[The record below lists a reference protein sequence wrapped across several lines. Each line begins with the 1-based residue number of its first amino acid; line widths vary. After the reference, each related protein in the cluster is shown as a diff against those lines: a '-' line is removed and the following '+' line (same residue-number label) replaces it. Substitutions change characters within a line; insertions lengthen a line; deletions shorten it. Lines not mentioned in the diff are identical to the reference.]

1 MALYEDKRYGTLPT
15 DDLPDGSY
23 EVAGP
28 LIFLKNL
35 AKKLPE
41 YKPKL
46 DQVIKAE
53 DEGFDIWD
61 MFSSF
66 RDPIKGEL
74 TYDPGTAYTGVDLP
88 EYKNVN
94 EILQD
99 TSAMTLQ
106 DYLGSGAKS
115 TNAGNEVGQIIGD
128 TGRGVKIGRVKD
140 DDLVAGV
147 TVRNNPNEYSALYLG
162 PNKNNAGKWTDQEL
176 IDHEVGHVIQEKFG
190 MPIGTNST
198 IAIEWLRF
206 LKSQGRI
213 SDEVFLNATR
223 TRKPSE
229 SRTGEFDY
237 NEGYRTSMGEAFAR
251 GGANITQKGGARP
264 TLQDFAE
271 DGYPIVREDLW
282 EFLPEDVKKARAWR
296 KAGGWSWDFKP

>member
-1 MALYEDKRYGTLPT
+1 MALDDRKEYGALPSA
-15 DDLPDGSY
+15 DLPEGSY
-23 EVAGP
+23 DVAGP
-28 LIFLKNL
+28 LIFLNSL
-35 AKKLPE
+35 AKKLPK

-61 MFSSF
+61 MFRSF

-74 TYDPGTAYTGVDLP
+74 TYDTGTAYTDVDLP

-99 TSAMTLQ
+99 PSAMTLQ
-106 DYLGSGAKS
+106 DYLG
-115 TNAGNEVGQIIGD
+115 NNEVGQIIGD
-128 TGRGVKIGRVKD
+128 TGRGVKVGRVKD

-147 TVRNNPNEYSALYLG
+147 TLRDNPNEYSALYIG
-162 PNKNNAGKWTDQEL
+162 PNKNNAGRWTDQEL
-176 IDHEVGHVIQEKFG
+176 IDHEVGHVVQEKFG
-190 MPIGTNST
+190 MPIGTNSST
-198 IAIEWLRF
+198 AIEWLRY

-223 TRKPSE
+223 RRKPSE
-229 SRTGEFDY
+229 SLTGDWDY
-237 NEGYRTSMGEAFAR
+237 NEGYRTNMGEALAR
-251 GGANITQKGGARP
+251 GGANITQKGGGRP

-271 DGYPIVREDLW
+271 DGFPIVRENLW
-282 EFLPEDVKKARAWR
+282 EFLQEDVKKAKDWR

>member
-1 MALYEDKRYGTLPT
+1 MALDDRKEYGALPSA
-15 DDLPDGSY
+15 DLPEGSY
-23 EVAGP
+23 DVAGP
-28 LIFLKNL
+28 LIFLNSL
-35 AKKLPE
+35 AKKLPK

-61 MFSSF
+61 MFQSF

-74 TYDPGTAYTGVDLP
+74 TYDTGTAYTDVDLP

-99 TSAMTLQ
+99 PSAMTLQ
-106 DYLGSGAKS
+106 DYLG
-115 TNAGNEVGQIIGD
+115 NNEVGQIIGD
-128 TGRGVKIGRVKD
+128 TGRGVKVGRVKD

-147 TVRNNPNEYSALYLG
+147 TLRDNPNEYSALYIG
-162 PNKNNAGKWTDQEL
+162 PNKNNAGRWTDQEL
-176 IDHEVGHVIQEKFG
+176 IDHEVGHVVQEKFG
-190 MPIGTNST
+190 MPIGTNSST
-198 IAIEWLRF
+198 AIEWLRY

-213 SDEVFLNATR
+213 SDEVFLNATKR
-223 TRKPSE
+223 RKPSE
-229 SRTGEFDY
+229 SLTGDWDY
-237 NEGYRTSMGEAFAR
+237 NEGYRTDMGEAFAR
-251 GGANITQKGGARP
+251 AGANTTQKGGDRP

-271 DGYPIVREDLW
+271 DGFPIVRENLW
-282 EFLPEDVKKARAWR
+282 EFLQEDVKKAKDWR